1 MADLNNITPM
11 KGLPPFLQYFRTIG
25 IIPASYKVTMTY
37 EEQVLELMR
46 FIRDEIIP
54 KINENVLATQEL
66 QEKFKQLVTYVDEY
80 FENLDIQKEVNIK
93 LDEMAKSG
101 ELAVL
106 ISQYLESQ
114 AIIGFNNVSS
124 LANAENLADGSFA
137 KTYGKLTYNDG
148 KGAFYK
154 IRTRTNVDVPD
165 DDNIVVLVNT
175 KNLVGEK
182 IRDYIAEK
190 VNIIEQSPINVKL
203 YGVVGDGNTDDLE
216 AIQNIIDDNPGKTIY
231 FPEGVYGISN
241 KIVLKRAN
249 STLIN
254 ILLDKNAVIK
264 NISGNVIDTLFEIGY
279 DYTAGEHNRFGF
291 PCTSEIVGGT
301 LDATNCL
308 NAIKVFPLYRLLTL
322 RNIQILNVSNVGIL
336 SDYGENSN
344 VVVGNL
350 KIEDCYIQGTS
361 SNATSSIGIVIHS
374 TDNEILNT
382 TIDRTNKGILC
393 DGWSN
398 LFNNV
403 HVTAMFTT
411 GYTMQEIN
419 TTIGFDFENSFS
431 LNTLIHCYNDTYAT
445 GFKSNGG
452 RLYMTDCLSYYYLS
466 TEDSRFNSIEVTN
479 FNEEITKLQ
488 LVNCDF
494 DIPSN
499 GQNKHIKV
507 GVKKYLSND
516 NFSFINCNFNY
527 NNTLQYNDPAFCV
540 QANNKTSINCDK
552 QDYTSLQQNQ
562 NVFYPIAIIEDGA
575 SVFDYNVQYVYG
587 NYARVCH
594 TLSGFLKKDIIKTG
608 LNIFLSLIKRDNIY
622 YLCVSTDNSGQ
633 HKNIVLSNIMNNR
646 DIKIFA
652 REDLFRNMVFENV
665 ASGDIIFRELLN
677 S

>member
-46 FIRDEIIP
+46 FIKDEIIP
-54 KINENVLATQEL
+54 KINENVLATSEL

-80 FENLDIQKEVNIK
+80 FENLDIQEEVNVK

-101 ELAVL
+101 DLAE
-106 ISQYLESQ
+106 IIAQYLESQ
-114 AIIGFNNVSS
+114 AIIGFNNVNS
-124 LANAENLADGSFA
+124 LANTENLADGSFA
-137 KTYGKLTYNDG
+137 RTYGKLTYNDG

-154 IRTRTNVDVPD
+154 IRTRTNADVPD
-165 DDNIVVLVNT
+165 GDNIVVLVNT
-175 KNLVGEK
+175 ENLVAEK
-182 IRDYIAEK
+182 IKDYIAEK
-190 VNIIEQSPINVKL
+190 VNIMEQSPINVRL
-203 YGVVGDGNTDDLE
+203 YGVVGDGVTDDLE
-216 AIQNIIDDNPGKTIY
+216 AIQNIIDNNPGKTIY
-231 FPEGVYGISN
+231 FPKGVYGITN
-241 KIVLKRAN
+241 KIVFKRAN
-249 STLIN
+249 STLVN

-264 NISGNVIDTLFEIGY
+264 NISENVIDTLFEIGY
-279 DYTAGEHNRFGF
+279 DYTAGEHNRFDF
-291 PCTSEIVGGT
+291 PCSSEIVGGT

-336 SDYGENSN
+336 SDYGVNNS
-344 VVVGNL
+344 VEVGNL

-361 SNATSSIGIVIHS
+361 SNATSSIGIVIRS

-382 TIDRTNKGILC
+382 NIDRTNKAILC
-393 DGWSN
+393 SGWSN
-398 LFNNV
+398 LFSNV

-419 TTIGFDFENSFS
+419 NTIGFDFEDSNS

-452 RLYMTDCLSYYYLS
+452 KLYMTDCLSYYYLS

-479 FNEEITKLQ
+479 FNEEVTKLQ

-494 DIPSN
+494 YIPSN
-499 GQNKHIKV
+499 GQNKHIKTSV
-507 GVKKYLSND
+507 TKYLSND
-516 NFSFINCNFNY
+516 NFSFINCYFNY

-540 QANNKTSINCDK
+540 QANNKTSVNCDK
-552 QDYTSLQQNQ
+552 QDYTPLQQNE
-562 NVFYPIAIIEDGA
+562 NVFYPIAIIENNA
-575 SVFDYNVQYVYG
+575 SVFDYNIQFVYQ

-594 TLSGFLKKDIIKTG
+594 TLSGFIKKDIIKSS
-608 LNIFLSLIKRDNIY
+608 LNFYLSLIKRDNIY
-622 YLCVSTDNSGQ
+622 YLCVSTDNIGQ
-633 HKNIVLSNIMNNR
+633 HKNVVLSNIMNNR
-646 DIKIFA
+646 DCKVFA
-652 REDLFRNMVFENV
+652 REDLFRNMSFSNV
-665 ASGDIIFRELLN
+665 DPSNIIFKELLN
-677 S
+677 N